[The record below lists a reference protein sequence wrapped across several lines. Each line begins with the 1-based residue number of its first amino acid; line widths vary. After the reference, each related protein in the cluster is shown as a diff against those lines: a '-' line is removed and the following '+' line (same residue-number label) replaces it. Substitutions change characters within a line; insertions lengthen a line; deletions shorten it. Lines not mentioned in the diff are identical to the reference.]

1 VAWYFV
7 GFNRAGTVGRFGAR
21 DAKEAQEI
29 RFGLDGKRRH
39 FLEIRLLPPGGTNF
53 PPQVRCAR

>member
-1 VAWYFV
+1 MFI
-7 GFNRAGTVGRFGAR
+7 GFNREGTVGKFGSR

-39 FLEIRLLPPGGTNF
+39 FLEIRLLPPGDTNF
-53 PPQVRCAR
+53 PPQLRCAP